1 MMMSWIII
9 ITNLDWPWDTF
20 NNDDDAILNDD
31 ACNNGIA
38 MGNNNSNGN
47 AINYEEV
54 TDNAEEVAAYD
65 LAAAQVNFES

>member
-1 MMMSWIII
+1 
-9 ITNLDWPWDTF
+9 
-20 NNDDDAILNDD
+20 
-31 ACNNGIA
+31 